1 MVFQSGLTEG
11 AHRLPSFLADTGRG
25 IHKQHAGSVTNNTIW
40 TTSPEVHLKNVKELR
55 ERLCCGLDFYFFLE
69 FYRF

>member
-40 TTSPEVHLKNVKELR
+40 TTSPEVHLKECQGGVTRDYVVALI
-55 ERLCCGLDFYFFLE
+55 FYFS
-69 FYRF
+69 